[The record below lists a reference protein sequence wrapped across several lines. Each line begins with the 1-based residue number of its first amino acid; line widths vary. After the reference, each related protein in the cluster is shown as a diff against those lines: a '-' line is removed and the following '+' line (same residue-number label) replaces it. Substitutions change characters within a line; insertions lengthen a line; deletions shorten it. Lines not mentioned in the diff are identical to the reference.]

1 MKWIK
6 WTNEEHILCSDEF
19 NPLKT
24 SIATVILNDKN
35 YNLWSIWIND
45 LPWNE
50 QPLESKEINGLRNAK
65 KEALQ
70 FINNN

>member
-6 WTNEEHILCSDEF
+6 WTNEEYILCSDEF

-65 KEALQ
+65 KEVLQ
-70 FINNN
+70 FINN

>member
-19 NPLKT
+19 SPLKT

-50 QPLESKEINGLRNAK
+50 QPLESKEINGLSNAK